1 MRQIGIAGKNGW
13 RLAALGLLCVMAMT
27 PDNSS
32 IAAAQVAVRNPG
44 WMTSPRGEVEGW
56 MLHWCRRTIDDEG
69 RTVIHLPDP
78 SGVPFAKLS
87 QRIPIDDPAILA
99 LTVTATVRAR
109 PPDAA
114 QESPLESAP
123 SLCIYYHGANTGWSY
138 KEVLWPAGRAGA
150 KKVIP
155 RDVNWQTVSFDLP
168 RPPGAVQVEIALE
181 AKTGSFGL
189 DVAEMTITALRSSDA
204 SNQPVAAEPQ
214 GPVDRSNLLAGSI
227 TRFEGGSAGW
237 QVFVLPHYP
246 AVQLE
251 PEYDRAQP
259 GEGQASIRI
268 PPGAGLNSM
277 PVLLAKGKGIRTLSF
292 LARAEQAAELVVRQG
307 YNHGSLQDV
316 RVPVTREWTRV
327 HATYPASNNQ
337 DAPFYFIENRMV
349 EGRGTDVYIDAISLS
364 EGGTTEYIEPP
375 AELMLVR
382 QPNGVVRAD
391 LLLAGGVEN
400 PGAWTWTLE
409 EVDIESRLLAHGLV
423 AWKAEGPQ
431 RYSATIDHPT
441 DHGMYRIV
449 LLRDEDRSI
458 EPMQEL
464 LIAQASFATLPEF
477 RDGGAPVTLGVHAH
491 HNWARQGSP
500 PRTVYHHPDW
510 ETFLRSLRTMGIEW
524 MRFHGG
530 RDNPTILSF
539 AAPDGPRK
547 DYLLAH
553 DLLKPYQDTGFRL
566 MAVLDVGFGK
576 LFRRE
581 PWFAARETHGEWG
594 RHALPEDMS
603 VWTDFVRAM
612 ATAYADVFDAWEV
625 VNEPNGTMQASDYM
639 PLLKEAYA
647 VLKEVVPDKPVLGV
661 CATADYESSLDGF
674 VEQCFALGAADA
686 MDILSFH
693 PYVGNDTPE
702 ASLVLMQNTARLLE
716 RSGAQKG
723 LWNTEKGWSTMPT
736 YISHQARGT
745 SKRADSAMG
754 SVGVSAV
761 LGAAYNVRNILHS
774 SRVGVNHYF
783 IYSGMNP
790 QFGWQAKGH
799 FGPAFEYDGTMGPL
813 YFMVGTIQRVLQEA
827 TFREAITLRDGGL
840 WAYLYDFPDKRV
852 LAALWT
858 NERKEPTDL
867 RSESVSRV
875 PARGWDGMGR
885 PLDLSA
891 QGVAAGPMPTY
902 FVWDDAE
909 TGDIANMI
917 TNMTWEAV
925 PRFQVRVGPAR
936 DGSPCFEVRAANPL
950 ETSIPALWVP
960 DVGPPLSQD
969 VPPGSDLSIV
979 SGLQGGDK
987 HATLDGMLKIGATGL
1002 TRIQQRN
1009 RFHALMIAPSMDAE
1023 EAPLVISSA
1032 ESVTFGMLPDGFLA
1046 THPIKLWLRATTNG
1060 LRIAF
1065 DVPKPDQT
1073 YMQMQVGAS
1082 QINMDSVELF
1092 MRTRPDDVQ
1101 WAGGGYQRG
1110 DIKISLAQDHRD
1122 PAKKSVQVDQGADA
1136 IRTEQIEFRFA
1147 ARTVSP
1153 GYTGTVF
1160 IPWTALPLLESTPP
1174 ATLGFDLSFNMA
1186 DVAGVRRAQVTW
1198 SGPGFNWLDPSGLGV
1213 LRLTPAPRTNGISG
1227 P

>member
-1 MRQIGIAGKNGW
+1 MKQAGIASAGGRRSIVNGVL
-13 RLAALGLLCVMAMT
+13 RVMALL
-27 PDNSS
+27 PLLSS
-32 IAAAQVAVRNPG
+32 VSDAQLAIRNPT
-44 WMTSPRGEVEGW
+44 WNATPKGEVHDW
-56 MLHWCRRTIDDEG
+56 TLHWCSRHTDVDG
-69 RTVIHLPDP
+69 RTVIRLPDP
-78 SGVPFAKLS
+78 ESVPFAKLS
-87 QRIPIDDPAILA
+87 QRIRMDDPAILS

-109 PPDAA
+109 TPDAA
-114 QESPLESAP
+114 QERPPESAP
-123 SLCIYYHGANTGWSY
+123 SLCIYYHRAETGWSF
-138 KEVLWPAGRAGA
+138 KEVLWPGGRAGA

-155 RDVNWQTVSFDLP
+155 RDANWQTVSFDLP
-168 RPPGAVQVEIALE
+168 RPPGADQVEVALE
-181 AKTGSFGL
+181 TKAESFGL
-189 DVAEMTITALRSSDA
+189 EVAEMTVTALRSSDA
-204 SNQPVAAEPQ
+204 SAKPVAPEPE
-214 GPVDRSNLLAGSI
+214 GPVDRSNLFAGSV

-246 AVQLE
+246 AVQLAPDYE
-251 PEYDRAQP
+251 RSQP
-259 GEGQASIRI
+259 GEGLASIRI
-268 PPGAGLNSM
+268 PPGSGLNSM
-277 PVLLAKGKGIRTLSF
+277 PVLLARGKGPRTLSF
-292 LARAEQAAELVVRQG
+292 LARAEQATEVVVRQG

-327 HATYPASNNQ
+327 HAAYPASDNQ
-337 DAPFYFIENRMV
+337 DAPFYFIENRAV
-349 EGRGTDVYIDAISLS
+349 EGRSTDVFIDAISLN
-364 EGGTTEYIEPP
+364 EGGTTDYIEP
-375 AELMLVR
+375 ATELMLVR
-382 QPNGVVRAD
+382 QTNGVVQAD
-391 LLLAGGVEN
+391 LLLAGGVEA

-409 EVDIESRLLAHGLV
+409 EIDIESRLLAHGPV

-431 RYSATIDHPT
+431 RYSATINHPM

-464 LIAQASFATLPEF
+464 LIAEAPFTGLPEF

-500 PRTVYHHPDW
+500 LRTVYHHPDW

-566 MAVLDVGFGK
+566 MAVLDLGFGK
-576 LFRRE
+576 MFRRE
-581 PWFAARETHGEWG
+581 PWFAARETHGDWA
-594 RHALPEDMS
+594 RNVMPDDMS
-603 VWTDFVRAM
+603 VWTDFVRGM

-625 VNEPNGTMQASDYM
+625 VNEPNGSMQASDYM
-639 PLLKEAYA
+639 PLLKTAYP

-702 ASLVLMQNTARLLE
+702 ASLVLMQNTARVLKE
-716 RSGAQKG
+716 NGAKNG

-745 SKRADSAMG
+745 SKRADFAMG
-754 SVGVSAV
+754 AVGVSAV
-761 LGAAYNVRNILHS
+761 LGAAYNARNILHS

-813 YFMVGTIQRVLQEA
+813 YFTVGTLQRVLQEA

-840 WAYLYDFPDKRV
+840 YAYLYDFPDKRV

-867 RSESVSRV
+867 RAVSVPRV

-891 QGVAAGPMPTY
+891 QGVEAGPMPTY
-902 FVWDDAE
+902 LVWDDAA

-917 TNMTWEAV
+917 TNLAWEAV
-925 PRFQVRVGPAR
+925 PRFQVRVGPAL
-936 DGSPCFEVRAANPL
+936 DGAPCFEVRASNPL
-950 ETSIPALWVP
+950 ENAMPTLWVP
-960 DVGPPLSQD
+960 DDGTPRAQD
-969 VPPGSDLSIV
+969 IPPGGDQSIV
-979 SGLQGGDK
+979 SGIPGGDK

-1009 RFHALMIAPSMDAE
+1009 RFHVLTIASPTAAE
-1023 EAPLVISSA
+1023 EDALIISGA
-1032 ESVTFGMLPDGFLA
+1032 ESVTFGVLPDGFLA
-1046 THPIKLWLRATTNG
+1046 SHPVKLWLRAATNG
-1060 LRIAF
+1060 LHFAF

-1073 YMQMQVGAS
+1073 YMQTQVGAS

-1092 MRTRPDDVQ
+1092 MRTRPHDVQ
-1101 WAGGGYQRG
+1101 WTGGGYQRG
-1110 DIKISLAQDHRD
+1110 DIKLSLAQDHRD

-1136 IRTEQIEFRFA
+1136 IRTEQIEFSFA
-1147 ARTVSP
+1147 ARSESA

-1160 IPWTALPLLESTPP
+1160 IPWTALPLLDSTPP
-1174 ATLGFDLSFNMA
+1174 ATLGFDLSFNMS
-1186 DVAGVRRAQVTW
+1186 DVVGVRRAQITW
-1198 SGPGFNWLDPSGLGV
+1198 SGPGFNWLDPTGLGV
-1213 LRLTPAPRTNGISG
+1213 LRISSAKDTAEPG
-1227 P
+1227 K